1 MGFFAVIGIAAAVCA
16 AGAVTENLLPLTVTK
31 DCLPFPIDKR
41 IVQVSDLHRRRFG
54 RHNEKLIAAVRQQ
67 NPEII
72 AVTGDLVSRNTT
84 DLTETERLLAAF
96 REIAPIVMCL
106 GNHEL
111 DLPPELFA
119 AYREM
124 LRRQDVLLLD
134 NETAETGGVRFA
146 GLTLTHE
153 HYKNGHSYRNLRT
166 CSEKEISAALGECQA
181 GTILLA
187 HNPLFFEAYAEW
199 GADLVLSGHVH
210 GGAVRLPLLGGVL
223 SPERKFFPKYDKGVF
238 RLKQSIMVV
247 SGGLGKLRLGNRPEI
262 RVLDLTADGERMPHS

>member
-1 MGFFAVIGIAAAVCA
+1 MGIFTALGITAAICA
-16 AGAVTENLLPLTVTK
+16 AGAVTENLLPLTVTT
-31 DCLPFPIDKR
+31 DILPLTMGKR
-41 IVQVSDLHRRRFG
+41 IVQVSDLHRRTFG
-54 RHNEKLIAAVRQQ
+54 RNNEKLIEAVRQQ
-67 NPEII
+67 KPDVI
-72 AVTGDLVSRNTT
+72 AVTGDLVSRNVT
-84 DLTETERLLAAF
+84 DLTKAEQLLAAL
-96 REIAPIVMCL
+96 RQIAPIVMCL

-124 LRRQDVLLLD
+124 LKKQDVLLLD
-134 NETAETGGVRFA
+134 NDTAELNGVRFA

-153 HYKNGHSYRNLRT
+153 HYKNGDSYRNLRT
-166 CSEKEISAALGECQA
+166 CTAKDVSDALGDCQT
-181 GTILLA
+181 GTVLLA

-210 GGAVRLPLLGGVL
+210 GGVVRLPVLGGIL

-262 RVLDLTADGERMPHS
+262 RVLDFCTDKTKKLNS